1 MNRKTIIN
9 ALLLATQSMR
19 RNKGRTAL
27 TILGIVIGITAVI
40 AVMSAGIAIKGLII
54 GEIQAFGAN
63 AIEIEVKTPQA
74 SQTSSENA
82 FSMVGGS
89 VITTL
94 KEADGKAIAKHPNI
108 KNFYAGVIG
117 QSVIS
122 YQNEMK
128 KSMLFGVNAPF
139 IEIDQGSKIA
149 QGRFFTQEDDDSLA
163 QVAVI
168 GSKVKDRLFGD
179 EDPTGKTLKIGKT
192 NFKII
197 GVMAERGP
205 SFSFDWDNMVFMPL
219 KTLQKK
225 IMGIDYVMYIMAD
238 MIDPNLGDQTVA
250 ELTDIMRD
258 QHDITDPSKDDFAVI
273 TMAQALEMT
282 AVIVVGIQIL
292 LILLGSISLI
302 VGGVGIMNIMYVSV
316 TERTYEIGLR
326 KSLGA
331 KKTDILWQFLI
342 EALIMTIVGGIIG
355 IILGIILTAL
365 VSIVATAQGFD
376 WQFSISWMGMFLA
389 VIMSTMVGVLFGLY
403 PARRAASLDPIV
415 ALRQE

>member
-1 MNRKTIIN
+1 MNKKTIAN

-19 RNKGRTAL
+19 RNKGRTGL
-27 TILGIVIGITAVI
+27 TVLGIVIGITAVI
-40 AVMSAGIAIKGLII
+40 AVMSAGIAIKGLIV
-54 GEIQAFGAN
+54 GEIQSFGAN

-74 SQTSSENA
+74 SQASAENA

-94 KEADGKAIAKHPNI
+94 KEADGKAVAKHPNI

-117 QSVIS
+117 QSLIS
-122 YQNEMK
+122 YQSEIK

-139 IEIDQGSKIA
+139 IDIDQGSKMA
-149 QGRFFTQEDDDSLA
+149 TGRFFTDEEDAGLA

-179 EDPTGKTLKIGKT
+179 EDPVGKTIKIGKA

-238 MIDPNLGDQTVA
+238 MIDPELGEQTVE

-258 QHDITDPSKDDFAVI
+258 QHDITDPTKDDFAVI

-282 AVIVVGIQIL
+282 EVIVAGIQIL

-331 KKTDILWQFLI
+331 KKNDILWQFLI
-342 EALIMTIVGGIIG
+342 EAVIMTIAGGLIG
-355 IILGIILTAL
+355 IILGIALTAL
-365 VSIVATAQGFD
+365 VSAVASSQGFA
-376 WQFSISWMGMFLA
+376 WEFSISWMGMFLA
-389 VIMSTMVGVLFGLY
+389 VTMSTLVGVLFGLY
-403 PARRAASLDPIV
+403 PARRAAALDPIV